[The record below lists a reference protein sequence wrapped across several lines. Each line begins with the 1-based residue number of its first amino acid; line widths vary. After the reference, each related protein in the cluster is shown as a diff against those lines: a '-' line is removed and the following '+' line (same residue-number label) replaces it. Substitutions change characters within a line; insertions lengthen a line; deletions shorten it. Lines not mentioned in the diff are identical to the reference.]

1 MNILNPE
8 YYINNNDENNN
19 IIVDQSNEQNNTNSN
34 IIKPRLTI
42 KEKDDSILDGYKTSG
57 MEDNVNKKCNEI
69 NSNVGQF
76 SKKMKKFIPSFG
88 VQFKF
93 LIKRH
98 LKNII
103 RDKRIIKLKMAQTF
117 GLGLIIGLTF
127 YDIPGSKDDAQ
138 FQDRQGGLFIA
149 SFSQVL
155 LPMIGTLSIFSSE
168 TPVVIREISSGYY
181 TAFGYYFS
189 KITFEIPFQLFITS
203 IACSIIYFLSNYQC
217 TFMKFLKF
225 LGTIELGALCGL
237 SLGLTIATIAKNI
250 AIALQFAPF
259 LVITMII
266 YSGLLINVDSI
277 PVYFTWLQYVFP
289 VRYMYQ
295 EVVKNE
301 FYDLDVNDSE
311 DAVLDMSFDNLSS
324 VLSILILDSSSLYNF
339 I

>member
-1 MNILNPE
+1 
-8 YYINNNDENNN
+8 
-19 IIVDQSNEQNNTNSN
+19 
-34 IIKPRLTI
+34 LTI
-42 KEKDDSILDGYKTSG
+42 QEKDDLILDSYKKTG
-57 MEDNVNKKCNEI
+57 MEDNVKKKCNDI
-69 NSNVGQF
+69 ISNAGHF
-76 SKKMKKFIPSFG
+76 SKKMKKFIPRVG
-88 VQFKF
+88 VQYKF
-93 LIKRH
+93 LFKRH
-98 LKNII
+98 LKNVF
-103 RDKRIIKLKMAQTF
+103 RDKRIIRLKIGQSF
-117 GLGLIIGLTF
+117 GLGLLIGLTF
-127 YDIPGSKDDAQ
+127 FNIPGSDKDNQ
-138 FQDRQGGLFIA
+138 KQDRVGGLFIS

-189 KITFEIPFQLFITS
+189 KIAFEIPFQIFATF
-203 IACSIIYFLSNYQC
+203 IACTIIYFLSNYQC

-295 EVVKNE
+295 EVIKNE
-301 FYDLDVNDSE
+301 FYGLNEKPVKE
-311 DAVLDMSFDNLSS
+311 MSFDNLSS
-324 VLSILILDSSSLYNF
+324 VISIIILALITLFLYIFCYLMLYVSIKNSLSKTKYISSKGEDNTIKSNELNEPLLYND
-339 I
+339 